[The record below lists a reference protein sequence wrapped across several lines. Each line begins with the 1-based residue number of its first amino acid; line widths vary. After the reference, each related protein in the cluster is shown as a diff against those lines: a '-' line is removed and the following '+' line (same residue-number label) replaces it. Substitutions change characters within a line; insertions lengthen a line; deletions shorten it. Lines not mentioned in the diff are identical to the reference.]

1 MRKIT
6 YTQSSHVSEFCT
18 ILGCN
23 RVPEIFGKKVMY
35 ALKVFK
41 SQLALE
47 KSGNLEMVSVQ
58 GIGMSYSISYER
70 SVHCCPVKGRKETLG
85 GILIETDLGC
95 EQRLTPA
102 LWVHNPGQ
110 VSKIWY
116 NFFITF
122 FFKYIGGFPL
132 INASS
137 YLS

>member
-1 MRKIT
+1 
-6 YTQSSHVSEFCT
+6 
-18 ILGCN
+18 
-23 RVPEIFGKKVMY
+23 MY

-70 SVHCCPVKGRKETLG
+70 SEHLGVHYCPVKGRKETLG

-116 NFFITF
+116 NFVITF
-122 FFKYIGGFPL
+122 FL
-132 INASS
+132 
-137 YLS
+137 